1 MFQEKCPPMI
11 SDSLDLEC
19 VFNGKRENCSNPSI
33 PGTILTPNCKVTHT
47 VPNGQ
52 IETPIKLRCQQD
64 GNWSDRLYTCIPCNY
79 IFKCYSNIIDS
90 FKFYK

>member
-1 MFQEKCPPMI
+1 MFQGKCPPMI
-11 SDSLDLEC
+11 SDSLDMEC

-33 PGTILTPNCKVTHT
+33 PGTILTPKCKVTHT

-79 IFKCYSNIIDS
+79 IFKYYSNSINS
-90 FKFYK
+90 FKFY